1 MKQMPISFPIGI
13 QTMLVSR
20 GKNKKVFYPRVF
32 GLQDPFITNKINQE
46 IVYKTQELI
55 NHQIED
61 SPSNVVEMLGFYEIK
76 NNQRDILS
84 ISLSNYTYH
93 YQAAHG
99 MTYIKSLTFSLEDGK
114 QYKLKDLFKD
124 GSDYKSRISGLIQKQ
139 IEERD
144 IPLLA
149 PFTEIGPTQDY
160 YIADKSIIIYFQ
172 LYELSPYVFGFPMF
186 PISVYELEDIIDEGS
201 PLSRMAMSN

>member
-1 MKQMPISFPIGI
+1 MPISFPIGI

-149 PFTEIGPTQDY
+149 PFTEISPTQDY